1 MVKENF
7 TNPRSRKL
15 RENGEAKVRRAAK
28 IERRRTAKKIDV
40 TATAV
45 VTEWV
50 QEVAKDWLVF
60 WAHRSDHRYRDPE
73 AFLGERFLTDF
84 GLRETFAEARQEGS

>member
-28 IERRRTAKKIDV
+28 IARRRSAKPVDV
-40 TATAV
+40 KSTPALK
-45 VTEWV
+45 EWV
-50 QEVAKDWLVF
+50 QEVAEDWSVF

-84 GLRETFAEARQEGS
+84 GLREAFSEARDK